1 MIVAKTENGVTTEK
15 TIFAKDLN
23 TYARQEQKVDQKK
36 EKAPKKIKKKKNSSD
51 DLEFESFGKKRK

>member
-15 TIFAKDLN
+15 TIFAKDLI
-23 TYARQEQKVDQKK
+23 TYVRQGWKVVLKK
-36 EKAPKKIKKKKNSSD
+36 EEAPKKVEKKKNSSD